1 MKRFH
6 AYPGP
11 VRASRPADR
20 YGQDVLAG
28 PRVSPR
34 EKRLRPQKDIR
45 AEKGLLLEDVE
56 SGFVGEVIDVSKVAG
71 EMLMTLEGRG
81 NVRRRFPL
89 GPGFWIDGEPVNIL
103 PPAKPTQAAPAVQRT
118 ASGSVRVKAKPAT
131 MLPSRMWVE
140 GRHDWQLI
148 DKVWGE
154 DLRLEGIAVEE
165 LAGVDHLE
173 EMLAVFEPGPGRRA
187 GVLVDHLLPGTKESR
202 LVEEALRQYGNEHV
216 LVLGHP
222 YVDVWQAIKPGRV
235 GLREWP
241 HIPKGTDIK
250 VGSLAALG
258 LPNET
263 VADVGIGWSKILS
276 RVRDWK
282 DLEPSLLGR
291 VEELIDFL
299 TQ

>member
-1 MKRFH
+1 M
-6 AYPGP
+6 
-11 VRASRPADR
+11 V
-20 YGQDVLAG
+20 
-28 PRVSPR
+28 
-34 EKRLRPQKDIR
+34 
-45 AEKGLLLEDVE
+45 LEDVT
-56 SGFVGEVIDVSKVAG
+56 SGFVGEIVAVGKVAG
-71 EMLMTLEGRG
+71 ELLMTLEGRG
-81 NVRRRFPL
+81 NVRRKFPL
-89 GPGFWIDGEPVNIL
+89 GPGFWLDGEPVNIV
-103 PPAKPTQAAPAVQRT
+103 PPQRKAASATQATSRT

-173 EMLAVFEPGPGRRA
+173 EMLAVFDPGPGRRA
-187 GVLVDHLLPGTKESR
+187 AVLVDHLLPGTKESR
-202 LVEEALRQYGNEHV
+202 LVEAALERYGNDHV

-222 YVDVWQAIKPGRV
+222 YVDVWQAIKPARV
-235 GLREWP
+235 GLKEWP
-241 HIPKGTDIK
+241 TIPKSIDIK
-250 VGSLAALG
+250 KGTLEALG
-258 LPNET
+258 LPHET
-263 VADVGIGWSKILS
+263 QEDVGIGWSKILG

-299 TQ
+299 TAPE